1 MHFDPGSVKRFRFLS
16 YDFDPAT
23 LTAGLNYAFDDGPE
37 LREEITFHGA
47 RPPPD
52 PERWAALDRCLHHLH
67 LVAGISYYKAAVP
80 PAIRVETRAIPEE
93 TARFLDQLYLFGLGE
108 FAYRNALD
116 LRGRIRFPRTGRGE
130 PAAPRL
136 RLPRRTAVP
145 VGGGKDSVV
154 TIEALKAAGE
164 PMVLISVG
172 DPKPIRDVAAVAGVE
187 RIVIDR
193 RLSPRLFELN
203 ESGALNGHVPIS
215 AIIALILTTASV
227 LYGFDVVAMSNE
239 RSADA
244 ANLTWNMLEIN
255 HQYSKSSAFERDLG
269 ELLRRRLLPG
279 FRYFSFLRPLSEL
292 AIAAIF
298 SRVGTAYFDVFRSCN
313 AAFRLRDER
322 RASGWCCN
330 CPKCRFVFLCLA
342 PFLPKSELV
351 RIFGANLLENPE
363 QERGFAAIL
372 GLAEHRP
379 FECVGDVEECVAAL
393 ALLASSPEW
402 RDDRLV
408 RHFSRLLLPAI
419 PDPDALVREV
429 LSPSAVD
436 QLPAAYRSMLPSV
449 PHPPPLTP

>member
-1 MHFDPGSVKRFRFLS
+1 MHFDPGSVKRFRFVS
-16 YDFDPAT
+16 YNFDQTT
-23 LTAGLNYAFDDGPE
+23 LTAGLSYAFDDGPE
-37 LREEITFHGA
+37 LREEITFLGA
-47 RPPPD
+47 RAPSD
-52 PERWAALDRCLHHLH
+52 PEHQAALDRCLHHLH

-80 PAIRVETRAIPEE
+80 PEIHLETRPIPEG
-93 TARFLDQLYLFGLGE
+93 TARFLDKLYLCGLGE

-116 LRGRIRFPRTGRGE
+116 LRGRIRFPRSGD
-130 PAAPRL
+130 PPSPPPRL

-172 DPKPIRDVAAVAGVE
+172 DPQPIRAVAAVAGVE
-187 RIVIDR
+187 RITIAR

-203 ESGALNGHVPIS
+203 EQGALNGHVPIS
-215 AIIALILTTASV
+215 AIIALILTTAAV
-227 LYGFDVVAMSNE
+227 LYGFDAAALSNE

-244 ANLTWNMLEIN
+244 ANLTWNRLEVN
-255 HQYSKSSAFERDLG
+255 HQYSKGSAFERDMD
-269 ELLRRRLLPG
+269 ELVQGSLLPG

-313 AAFRLRDER
+313 AVFRLRDAH
-322 RASGWCCN
+322 RASGWCCH
-330 CPKCRFVFLCLA
+330 CPKCRFVFLSLA
-342 PFLPKSELV
+342 PFLPRSELL
-351 RIFGANLLENPE
+351 RIFGANLLDDPE
-363 QERGFAAIL
+363 QERGFAMML

-393 ALLASSPEW
+393 ALLAESPEW

-408 RHFSRLLLPAI
+408 LHFARLLLPGI
-419 PDPDALVREV
+419 PDPTALVRDV
-429 LSPSAVD
+429 LSPVGVD
-436 QLPAAYRSMLPSV
+436 QLPAAYRAMLPPV
-449 PHPPPLTP
+449 PAPRRG